1 MIKASKTYMRFQNFT
16 SGIYMRFQNFTSG
29 GKICPMY
36 FVHALFIRFI
46 QIYKG
51 SHTSFFP
58 QTSKSYINKN
68 ILEHFGLF
76 IFWYN
81 CLDRNQI
88 RRFRNRRSSVMEVI
102 LVLTHSD

>member
-1 MIKASKTYMRFQNFT
+1 
-16 SGIYMRFQNFTSG
+16 MRFQNFTSG

-76 IFWYN
+76 IFGITVWTEIKYAGFEIDA
-81 CLDRNQI
+81 L
-88 RRFRNRRSSVMEVI
+88 
-102 LVLTHSD
+102 L